1 LKVCPERRESA
12 FRSFEAAAEQRFS
25 IICLSPQDWRAALP
39 TNRQQVMLRAARRG
53 HEVLF
58 VETGYFL
65 GRHLWALLRGRE
77 RRSLGRRLFST
88 EEVRPSLRLRKAH
101 NLLPWGSTYRLP
113 KAVNSAVTARSLH
126 RLARGMPQ
134 PVVLWIYDPGAAG
147 MVGRCGEAFALYDCV
162 DDYAEQTISGRKRA
176 MIASCDRLAAHS
188 SRLVFTTSTEMYE
201 RQRRLNPRTHLVPN
215 AGDYEHFAA
224 AGDRAF
230 AASEVRDLPR
240 PVLGFAGNFLAS
252 KVDFGLLESAARAL
266 PEATVLLIGPAVHDT
281 ASALDRL
288 DRLPNVRWLG
298 PRPYSEL
305 PRYVA
310 AFDVGLIPYVSN
322 AYTRSC
328 FPLKLYEY
336 LAAGKPVVA
345 TGLPELA
352 QMEPDVVLVEEAM
365 DFVAEVRKALDRDAE
380 ADRSRRRQLA
390 SRNSWEAKTERLL
403 ELVGRELN
411 GSPSAAHPR

>member
-1 LKVCPERRESA
+1 
-12 FRSFEAAAEQRFS
+12 
-25 IICLSPQDWRAALP
+25 
-39 TNRQQVMLRAARRG
+39 
-53 HEVLF
+53 
-58 VETGYFL
+58 
-65 GRHLWALLRGRE
+65 
-77 RRSLGRRLFST
+77 
-88 EEVRPSLRLRKAH
+88 
-101 NLLPWGSTYRLP
+101 
-113 KAVNSAVTARSLH
+113 
-126 RLARGMPQ
+126 
-134 PVVLWIYDPGAAG
+134 
-147 MVGRCGEAFALYDCV
+147 
-162 DDYAEQTISGRKRA
+162 
-176 MIASCDRLAAHS
+176 
-188 SRLVFTTSTEMYE
+188 
-201 RQRRLNPRTHLVPN
+201 
-215 AGDYEHFAA
+215 
-224 AGDRAF
+224 
-230 AASEVRDLPR
+230 
-240 PVLGFAGNFLAS
+240 
-252 KVDFGLLESAARAL
+252 L
-266 PEATVLLIGPAVHDT
+266 PEATVLLIGPAVPDT

-288 DRLPNVRWLG
+288 DGLPNVRWLG

-365 DFVAEVRKALDRDAE
+365 DFVAEVRKAVDRDAE

-411 GSPSAAHPR
+411 GSRSAAHPR